1 MLPSD
6 YIERVYAGVLGK
18 TIGVRHGSNDEGW
31 SYEKIRETF
40 GEVTDYLFT
49 FRNFAADD
57 DTNGTFLLPLALRD
71 YGLDRES
78 LSDHVAD
85 TLLNYA
91 PDHHGF
97 FWWGPYGVSTERTA
111 YDLSLIHI

>member
-57 DTNGTFLLPLALRD
+57 DTNGTFLLPLACGYSSSCRASGVYWPFTRPEVPPNCASIAVCNASRD
-71 YGLDRES
+71 IS
-78 LSDHVAD
+78 AAAS
-85 TLLNYA
+85 
-91 PDHHGF
+91 
-97 FWWGPYGVSTERTA
+97 
-111 YDLSLIHI
+111 